1 MARVIHTEEA
11 IDDNAIDF
19 NVYPQGYIVSHQG
32 YGDDYDDNIASSLKL
47 VNINY
52 QNLTLDFI
60 SWDLQER
67 GCSDY
72 LQVLYLNSPERFCGD
87 HDPGTIFI
95 SNATEMLL
103 TFITDR
109 RHKGNGFI
117 LFYRGKGGAKNCII
131 CSSTNLS

>member
-1 MARVIHTEEA
+1 MARVIHTKDP

-19 NVYPQGYIVSHQG
+19 NVYPQGYIVSHHG

-60 SWDLQER
+60 SWDLQDR
-67 GCSDY
+67 GCFDY
-72 LQVLYLNSPERFCGD
+72 LEVLYLNSPERFCGEQ
-87 HDPGTIFI
+87 HPRTMFI

-103 TFITDR
+103 TFTTDR
-109 RHKGNGFI
+109 RQRGKGFI
-117 LFYRGKGGAKNCII
+117 LFYRGKEVAKIA
-131 CSSTNLS
+131 